1 MKSLKI
7 KKGDRVKVI
16 AGNDKGAIGEVL
28 SVDPARERVVV
39 EGVNIRKHHRR
50 DMPTPQG
57 GTTKGGIISSEAPI
71 HVSNVQLV
79 TKIDGKDVV
88 TRVGYRR
95 VDVTK
100 RRPDGSEYAAQRSV
114 RYLKKE
120 EAKWHRRYRARD
132 ASSEEAVP
140 RADSRCHAGGVWLP

>member
-39 EGVNIRKHHRR
+39 QGVNIRKHHRR
-50 DMPTPQG
+50 DTPNPDG
-57 GTTKGGIISSEAPI
+57 SAKKGGIISSEAPI

-79 TKIDGKDVV
+79 TKVDGEDVV
-88 TRVGYRR
+88 TRAGHRR

-100 RRPDGSEYAAQRSV
+100 RRSDGSEYAAQRSV

-120 EAKWHRRYRARD
+120 EAK
-132 ASSEEAVP
+132 
-140 RADSRCHAGGVWLP
+140 

>member
-1 MKSLKI
+1 VKSLKI

-16 AGNDKGAIGEVL
+16 AGNDKGTIGEVL

-39 EGVNIRKHHRR
+39 QGVNIRKHHRR
-50 DMPTPQG
+50 DTPNPDG
-57 GTTKGGIISSEAPI
+57 SANKGGIISSEAPI

-79 TKIDGKDVV
+79 TKVDGEDVV
-88 TRVGYRR
+88 TRAGYRR

-114 RYLKKE
+114 RYLKKG
-120 EAKWHRRYRARD
+120 EAK
-132 ASSEEAVP
+132 
-140 RADSRCHAGGVWLP
+140 